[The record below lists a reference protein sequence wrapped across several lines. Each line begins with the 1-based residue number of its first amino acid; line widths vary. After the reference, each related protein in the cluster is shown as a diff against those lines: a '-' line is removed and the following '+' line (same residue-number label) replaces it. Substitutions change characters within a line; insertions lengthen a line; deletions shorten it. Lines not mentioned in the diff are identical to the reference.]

1 MRSLLGQLGDI
12 QGSRA
17 EPPST
22 VTRLSSLSSTRATR
36 GSLLSCG
43 PLAEQVEVFGGCKV
57 CEGIAESLSTGT
69 GERPLPPGSL
79 QGFSCQAA
87 GNFGADRA
95 EKCRPGGVF
104 NTKCR
109 KPQRAWDK
117 LQSCW
122 HASPSHL
129 TAAPP
134 LEPFKNLLSHR
145 TIKAL

>member
-1 MRSLLGQLGDI
+1 MP

-43 PLAEQVEVFGGCKV
+43 SEGWCWGPLAEQAEVCGGCKV
-57 CEGIAESLSTGT
+57 CEGIAESLST

-134 LEPFKNLLSHR
+134 PETFKNLLSHR